1 MTNYEESYRIIEQA
15 KQQRAEFIGR
25 SIRKHRVVTLL
36 VVAIPIL
43 LTQIQWSPSE
53 LPLGTSSVSS
63 GISLPM
69 HVSIAEAISCK
80 FVSPEAFGNR
90 RNVA

>member
-1 MTNYEESYRIIEQA
+1 MTNYEEIYRIIEQA

-53 LPLGTSSVSS
+53 PVAVEMQDADSYHSV
-63 GISLPM
+63 L
-69 HVSIAEAISCK
+69 V
-80 FVSPEAFGNR
+80 
-90 RNVA
+90 